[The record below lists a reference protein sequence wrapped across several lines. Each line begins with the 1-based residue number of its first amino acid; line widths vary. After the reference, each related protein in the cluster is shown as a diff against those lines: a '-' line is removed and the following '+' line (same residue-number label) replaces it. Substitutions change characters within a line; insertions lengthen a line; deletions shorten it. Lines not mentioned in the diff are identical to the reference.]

1 LEPNV
6 ACVEGT
12 PVSRLRMIEKSIL
25 CIVYKSEASYEEERV
40 ARGAAGGVCC
50 GRMVLYTLF

>member
-1 LEPNV
+1 
-6 ACVEGT
+6 
-12 PVSRLRMIEKSIL
+12 MIEKSIL